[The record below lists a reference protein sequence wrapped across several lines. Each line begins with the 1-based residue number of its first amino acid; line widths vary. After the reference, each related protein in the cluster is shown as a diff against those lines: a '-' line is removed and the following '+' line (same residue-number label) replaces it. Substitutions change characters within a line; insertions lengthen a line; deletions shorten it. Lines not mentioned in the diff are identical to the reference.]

1 MNMKH
6 KRAGRKG
13 LNPEGDGPSPKISI
27 NLHPTS
33 ETKLRQYCRAYNV
46 NLSDFVR
53 IAIDEKLERELK
65 LP

>member
-1 MNMKH
+1 MNIKR

-33 ETKLRQYCRAYNV
+33 ETKLRQYCRAYDV
-46 NLSDFVR
+46 NMSDFVR
-53 IAIDEKLERELK
+53 VAIDEKLERALK
-65 LP
+65 VT